1 MKSAIEIL
9 NKLFGSANRVK
20 ILRFFL
26 SNPEDGFSLKTV
38 SERLNIA
45 SMALKK
51 EIVIL
56 NKSGFVK
63 LVKKDKNEKWFLNRL
78 FMFLKPLKNLILSV
92 SPISR
97 NGLTEKLKKIG
108 RLKLVI
114 LSGSLIQED
123 NDSKT
128 DILVVGD
135 IFNKSLITKLLKNM
149 ETEAGKEISY
159 VIMNTKEFRYRMD
172 IRDKFIR
179 EIIESP
185 HETILDRLKIF

>member
-1 MKSAIEIL
+1 
-9 NKLFGSANRVK
+9 
-20 ILRFFL
+20 
-26 SNPEDGFSLKTV
+26 
-38 SERLNIA
+38 
-45 SMALKK
+45 MALKK

>member
-114 LSGSLIQED
+114 LSGS
-123 NDSKT
+123 
-128 DILVVGD
+128 
-135 IFNKSLITKLLKNM
+135 
-149 ETEAGKEISY
+149 
-159 VIMNTKEFRYRMD
+159 
-172 IRDKFIR
+172 
-179 EIIESP
+179 
-185 HETILDRLKIF
+185 